1 MLELMRKAV
10 GFVFMT
16 TVRLGGGISG
26 MGGTGLVIS
35 RLQDGSWNEAQAEFH
50 DQNHTII
57 VEHVFIYFHNKLMR
71 F

>member
-1 MLELMRKAV
+1 MAECLHTIHAYTSVLRNPGLEIMLELMRKAV

-35 RLQDGSWNEAQAEFH
+35 RLQDGSWNE
-50 DQNHTII
+50 
-57 VEHVFIYFHNKLMR
+57 VPG
-71 F
+71 